1 MKKHNNK
8 LRTTDTTDP
17 KFTPNLGGRPK
28 GATSKLGRLSREA
41 VARALE
47 GSSWKIQQAL
57 DQLFEKDPEAYISAI
72 AKIMNYAVPKMSSTE
87 VIDKTPKK
95 VELNLSE
102 NTSADDLKKMLNDMS
117 EDEDE

>member
-8 LRTTDTTDP
+8 LRKQQT
-17 KFTPNLGGRPK
+17 KVEAYKPNLGGRPK

-47 GSSWKIQQAL
+47 GSSWKIQAAL
-57 DQLFEKDPEAYISAI
+57 DQLFEKDPEADISAI

-87 VIDKTPKK
+87 VIDKTPQK

-102 NTSADDLKKMLNDMS
+102 NTSAEDLKKMLEGMG
-117 EDEDE
+117 EDEQE